1 MENGISVSKA
11 AKLLG
16 MKRAEL
22 NQRLSAADI
31 PTFEGEVDFEKVK
44 CIAPSLNLSDP
55 EILDRVKYIRENIAK
70 PLPGMIVDHQ
80 GKDLSVEVQKLT
92 KDLMIETQ
100 TANHYRDIINDLAAK
115 LGELQKSEIP
125 EQREL
130 GFELCQWLRGKIC
143 AE

>member
-1 MENGISVSKA
+1 MENSISVSKA

-16 MKRAEL
+16 LKRSEL

-44 CIAPSLNLSDP
+44 CIAPSLDLSDP
-55 EILDRVKYIRENIAK
+55 EILERVKYIRENMAK
-70 PLPGMIVDHQ
+70 PVPGMIADHQ
-80 GKDLSVEVQKLT
+80 GRDLSVEVQKLT

-100 TANHYRDIINDLAAK
+100 TANHYRDIINELAAK
-115 LGELQKSEIP
+115 LGELQKSKVP
-125 EQREL
+125 AQQEL
-130 GFELCQWLRGKIC
+130 GFELCQWLRDKIC